1 MALNEFLEEE
11 EEEANRQKSLLTRL
25 SANLHSA
32 DVISADKRGHQARE
46 CPPTISEDNA
56 MRAATSSALD
66 VTSFS
71 MLDKAED
78 ETITLNADELQ
89 KNAEWY
95 KRVIES
101 SPVQFVIRDEDVGIR
116 LLPLSSDSSALT
128 TESDND

>member
-1 MALNEFLEEE
+1 
-11 EEEANRQKSLLTRL
+11 
-25 SANLHSA
+25 
-32 DVISADKRGHQARE
+32 
-46 CPPTISEDNA
+46 

-95 KRVIES
+95 KRVTES
-101 SPVQFVIRDEDVGIR
+101 SPAQFVIRNEDVGIR